1 MVSFLTSELFVE
13 ISTVVILLLSIG
25 LSAVITQKFL
35 AKRSKSLLYW
45 GSGLWVFAVSVL
57 IEVVFAFNVYS
68 GFLAGAYLFLV
79 AAIVELLALGSM
91 FLVKNEKLRL
101 SYIVF
106 MVVTSVVFIY
116 FLLTEQIPNLLTSF
130 VVFNPNLPLG
140 VLIMSSVITFPAAI
154 ILIVVAAL
162 SYMKKKSNKLL
173 SIIAGVIVVS
183 VAGTLYIVGFPAF
196 LYYSEFIGIL
206 LLWYGFI

>member
-196 LYYSEFIGIL
+196 LYYSEFVGIL